1 MAEETTNST
10 PSASVD
16 KISQMAQILMGE
28 DEAPAKP
35 KPKAAAKKQDDEE
48 GSTQSKS
55 SNDEGESEDKGE
67 YGELDLDLT
76 DEGEENGEE
85 ENEETDAEEEEL
97 SWGKVLGIDES
108 KIALSD
114 DGEIL
119 GINVKID
126 GKIDTVPVNEL
137 IAGYQTNKSNT
148 NKAQTLAAERKQFEE
163 ARQFV
168 AMDYQ
173 KKLED
178 AQKLTDY
185 LEGNLL
191 REFQGVDWEQLR
203 YSNPAE
209 YAAMVQ
215 DFKMRQSEIERVKV
229 AVNSERT
236 AEQQK
241 LQGQSQAQMN
251 EYLQTQVEK
260 VIEKNPT
267 WAKPEVFKKALGE
280 FETFIEEAYGFS
292 KGDFANI
299 QDARIFEVL
308 KDAKAYRE
316 GKKIADKKVNKTVPK
331 FQKPSGAPA
340 RKKSKLEILT
350 QQARNAKNTS
360 AKRDLQT
367 SAIAELLLNGG

>member
-1 MAEETTNST
+1 MADETTNST
-10 PSASVD
+10 QAASVD
-16 KISQMAQILMGE
+16 NLTQMAQILMGE

-35 KPKAAAKKQDDEE
+35 KPKTAAKKQDDEE
-48 GSTQSKS
+48 GSTQSKA
-55 SNDEGESEDKGE
+55 SNE
-67 YGELDLDLT
+67 
-76 DEGEENGEE
+76 EGEEEGEPELNLDGEDDGEE
-85 ENEETDAEEEEL
+85 ENEEDTNAKEEEL

-114 DGEIL
+114 DGEVL

-148 NKAQTLAAERKQFEE
+148 NKAQALAAERKQFEE
-163 ARQFV
+163 IKHHVAR
-168 AMDYQ
+168 DYQ

-178 AQKLTDY
+178 AQKLTTH

-191 REFQGVDWEQLR
+191 REFQGVNWEQLR

-209 YAAMVQ
+209 YAAMIQ
-215 DFKMRQSEIERVKV
+215 DFQMRQAELDRIKS
-229 AVNSERT
+229 AVNAEQSE
-236 AEQQK
+236 EQQK

-251 EYLQTQVEK
+251 EYLQAQVEK

-316 GKKIADKKVNKTVPK
+316 GKKIADKKVNKATPK
-331 FQKPSGAPA
+331 FQKSTGTPV

-350 QQARNAKNTS
+350 QQAKSAKNTS

>member
-1 MAEETTNST
+1 MTVETTNST
-10 PSASVD
+10 QAASVD

-35 KPKAAAKKQDDEE
+35 KPKAVAKKQDDEE
-48 GSTQSKS
+48 GSTQSKA
-55 SNDEGESEDKGE
+55 SNEEGEEEEEEEGE
-67 YGELDLDLT
+67 LDLT
-76 DEGEENGEE
+76 DEGEDDGEE
-85 ENEETDAEEEEL
+85 ENEEDSDTEEEL
-97 SWGKVLGIDES
+97 SWGKVLGVDES

-114 DGEIL
+114 DGEVL

-163 ARQFV
+163 ARQN
-168 AMDYQ
+168 AAIEYQ
-173 KKLED
+173 KKLDD
-178 AQKLTDY
+178 AQKLTSH

-191 REFQGVDWEQLR
+191 REFQGIDWEQLR

-209 YAAMVQ
+209 YAAMIQ
-215 DFKMRQSEIERVKV
+215 DFQMRQSEIERIRA
-229 AVNSERT
+229 AVDSEQT
-236 AEQQK
+236 EEQRK

-251 EYLQTQVEK
+251 EYLQVQVEK
-260 VIEKNPT
+260 VIERNPT
-267 WAKPEVFKKALGE
+267 WAKPEVFKKALTE

-316 GKKIADKKVNKTVPK
+316 GKKIADKKVNKAVPK
-331 FQKPSGAPA
+331 FQKSSGTPV

-350 QQARNAKNTS
+350 QQAKSAKNTS

>member
-1 MAEETTNST
+1 MTDETTTST
-10 PSASVD
+10 PAANVD

-28 DEAPAKP
+28 DEAPAK
-35 KPKAAAKKQDDEE
+35 KAPPKKQDDKE
-48 GSTQSKS
+48 GSTQSES
-55 SNDEGESEDKGE
+55 SNEEGETDEGETDESEE
-67 YGELDLDLT
+67 
-76 DEGEENGEE
+76 EGEENGEE
-85 ENEETDAEEEEL
+85 GEEEDADAQEEEL

-126 GKIDTVPVNEL
+126 GKIDTVPVSDL

-148 NKAQTLAAERKQFEE
+148 NKAQNLAAERKQFEE
-163 ARQFV
+163 ARHSV
-168 AMDYQ
+168 AVEYQ
-173 KKLED
+173 QKLDEV
-178 AQKLTDY
+178 QKLTGH
-185 LEGNLL
+185 LENNLL
-191 REFQGVDWEQLR
+191 KEFQGINWEQLR
-203 YSNPAE
+203 YANPAE

-215 DFKMRQSEIERVKV
+215 DFQLRQNEIERVKS
-229 AVNSERT
+229 AIETERSV
-236 AEQQK
+236 EQQK

-251 EYLQTQVEK
+251 EYLKTQVEK

-316 GKKIADKKVNKTVPK
+316 GKKVAENKITKPVPK
-331 FQKPSGAPA
+331 FQKSSGKPV
-340 RKKSKLEILT
+340 RKKTKLEILT
-350 QQARNAKNTS
+350 QQAKNAKNTS

>member
-1 MAEETTNST
+1 MADQTTNST
-10 PSASVD
+10 PAASVD

-28 DEAPAKP
+28 DEAPAK
-35 KPKAAAKKQDDEE
+35 KAPPKKQDGKE
-48 GSTQSKS
+48 GSTQSAS
-55 SNDEGESEDKGE
+55 SNVEDESEEGEGE
-67 YGELDLDLT
+67 KDEGELDLDLE
-76 DEGEENGEE
+76 EGEGEEE
-85 ENEETDAEEEEL
+85 ENEEGEDL
-97 SWGKVLGIDES
+97 DISWGKALGIDDS
-108 KIALSD
+108 KIALSE
-114 DGEIL
+114 DGEVL

-148 NKAQTLAAERKQFEE
+148 NKAQALAAERKQFDE
-163 ARQFV
+163 ARQQA
-168 AMDYQ
+168 AMEYQ
-173 KKLED
+173 RKLDD
-178 AQKLTDY
+178 AQKLTNH

-191 REFQGVDWEQLR
+191 REFQGINWEQLR

-209 YAAMVQ
+209 YAALVQ
-215 DFKMRQSEIERVKV
+215 DFQMRQAEIERVKEVV
-229 AVNSERT
+229 ASEQN
-236 AEQQK
+236 AEQMK

-251 EYLQTQVEK
+251 EYLQSQVEK
-260 VIEKNPT
+260 VLEKNPE

-280 FETFIEEAYGFS
+280 FESFIEEAYGFT

-316 GKKIADKKVNKTVPK
+316 GKKLADKKLTKPVPK
-331 FQKPSGAPA
+331 FQKSSGKPV
-340 RKKSKLEILT
+340 RKQSKLEILT
-350 QQARNAKNTS
+350 KQAKAAKNTS